1 VSTTPQARLQQK
13 KQAAVTT
20 GSAGSTGIPCAM
32 VLTVSF
38 VLSPGTGLSC
48 PRRQRDAKHHRQL
61 DLSVG
66 RPGPYDF
73 AVRASHVRLT
83 CHPRPSHPR
92 LTCRDDRAYVP
103 LHRGGMR
110 GKIVPICPTPQ
121 AMMRA
126 ADWHDG
132 QFAHGVH
139 AGVACR
145 ADPSRGPL
153 STRSDQDVCRDVGG
167 YSGPARLVPTTIA
180 SAFVFQID

>member
-1 VSTTPQARLQQK
+1 MALGKRRGRRECRVMASPMARLQQK

-20 GSAGSTGIPCAM
+20 GSARSTGIPCAM

-48 PRRQRDAKHHRQL
+48 PRRPRDDLATL
-61 DLSVG
+61 SLSVG

-73 AVRASHVRLT
+73 AVRACHVRLA

-103 LHRGGMR
+103 LHRGGM
-110 GKIVPICPTPQ
+110 GGNMVLICPTPQ
-121 AMMRA
+121 ARTHA

-132 QFAHGVH
+132 QLAHGVH
-139 AGVACR
+139 AETAR
-145 ADPSRGPL
+145 RPSEYTGAALTAEAP
-153 STRSDQDVCRDVGG
+153 S
-167 YSGPARLVPTTIA
+167 
-180 SAFVFQID
+180 

>member
-1 VSTTPQARLQQK
+1 MARLQQK

-48 PRRQRDAKHHRQL
+48 PRRKRDAKHHRQL

-83 CHPRPSHPR
+83 CPPRPSHPR

-110 GKIVPICPTPQ
+110 EKIVPICPTRQ
-121 AMMRA
+121 ALMRA

-132 QFAHGVH
+132 HFKHGVH

-145 ADPSRGPL
+145 RRRNAPSCRFITADDDPPYELMMSVDRGRPEV
-153 STRSDQDVCRDVGG
+153 TGPRSER
-167 YSGPARLVPTTIA
+167 RE
-180 SAFVFQID
+180 

>member
-1 VSTTPQARLQQK
+1 
-13 KQAAVTT
+13 
-20 GSAGSTGIPCAM
+20 M
-32 VLTVSF
+32 
-38 VLSPGTGLSC
+38 
-48 PRRQRDAKHHRQL
+48 DE
-61 DLSVG
+61 
-66 RPGPYDF
+66 
-73 AVRASHVRLT
+73 
-83 CHPRPSHPR
+83 
-92 LTCRDDRAYVP
+92 
-103 LHRGGMR
+103 
-110 GKIVPICPTPQ
+110 KIVPICPTPQ

-167 YSGPARLVPTTIA
+167 YSGPARLVPTTVA